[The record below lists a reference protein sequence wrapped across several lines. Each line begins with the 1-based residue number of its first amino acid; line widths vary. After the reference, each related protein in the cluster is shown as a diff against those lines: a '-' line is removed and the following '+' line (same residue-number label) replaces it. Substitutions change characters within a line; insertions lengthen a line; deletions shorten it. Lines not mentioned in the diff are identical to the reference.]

1 MEYRNL
7 GASGLAV
14 SRLIFGGAHIGEIVG
29 KEKAAELVRA
39 AWDAD
44 INAFYT
50 ADVYNRGK
58 AEEILGE
65 LLKPRREDVV
75 LIVKAGEY
83 VGSQRVP
90 VDLANVDRTALW
102 RAGVAPTSYGLT
114 RKHLARALE
123 QSLRR
128 LQTDYIDVYAP
139 HFWDAATPI
148 EETLETLDG
157 FVREGKVRY
166 LGCSRTSAWQLY
178 AALWASDKAGLAR
191 YESIQV
197 RFNLL
202 ERTAAR
208 EILPAAA
215 AADVSVLAFSSLA
228 GGMLSGAIERDSVR
242 PADQG
247 YRAMYAEMHRNEQT
261 FELIDR
267 LRAIADAAERP
278 LGELAQ
284 AWALDQPAV
293 AALLIGPNEPDEF
306 APQAAAVAKPLQEA
320 ERAALAELL
329 AAMPPPPIHAAPRVP
344 PIA

>member
-14 SRLIFGGAHIGEIVG
+14 SRLIFGGAQIGEIID
-29 KEKAAELVRA
+29 KEQAALLIDA
-39 AWDAD
+39 AWDVGV
-44 INAFYT
+44 NAFYT
-50 ADVYNRGK
+50 ADVYNRGR

-65 LLKPRREDVV
+65 LLEPRREEVV
-75 LIVKAGEY
+75 LIVKTGEH
-83 VGSQRVP
+83 VGSRRVA
-90 VDLANVDRTALW
+90 VDPAKVDRAELW
-102 RAGVAPTSYGLT
+102 REGVAPTSYGLT
-114 RKHLARALE
+114 RKHLTRALE

-128 LQTDYIDVYAP
+128 LRTDYIDVYAP
-139 HFWDAATPI
+139 HFWDLATPI

-157 FVREGKVRY
+157 FVRAGKVRY

-191 YESIQV
+191 YESIQA

-215 AADVSVLAFSSLA
+215 AANVSVLAFSSLA
-228 GGMLSGAIERDSVR
+228 GGMLSGVIERDSQR
-242 PADQG
+242 ASAQG

-261 FELIDR
+261 FALLDR
-267 LRAIADAAERP
+267 LRAIAEAAGRP

-293 AALLIGPNEPDEF
+293 AALLIGPNEPHEL
-306 APQAAAVAKPLQEA
+306 AQQAAAVARPLSES
-320 ERAALAELL
+320 EHTALAELL
-329 AAMPPPPIHAAPRVP
+329 AATTPPPIEASNRVP

>member
-7 GASGLAV
+7 GSSGLAV
-14 SRLIFGGAHIGEIVG
+14 SRLIFGGAHIGEIVD

-39 AWDAD
+39 AWDVG

-75 LIVKAGEY
+75 LIVKAGEH

-90 VDLANVDRTALW
+90 VDLANVDRAALS

-114 RKHLARALE
+114 RKHLTRALE
-123 QSLRR
+123 QSLQR

-139 HFWDAATPI
+139 HFWDVATPI

-157 FVREGKVRY
+157 FVRAGKVRY
-166 LGCSRTSAWQLY
+166 LGCSRTAAWQLY
-178 AALWASDKAGLAR
+178 AALWASDSKQLAR

-228 GGMLSGAIERDSVR
+228 GGMLSGAIDRGSAA
-242 PADQG
+242 PSGQG

-261 FELIDR
+261 FELLDR
-267 LRAIADAAERP
+267 LRALADAAERP

-284 AWALDQPAV
+284 AWALDQRAV
-293 AALLIGPNEPDEF
+293 AALLIGPNEPDEL
-306 APQAAAVAKPLQEA
+306 APQAAAVARPLQQS
-320 ERAALAELL
+320 ERTALSELL
-329 AAMPPPPIHAAPRVP
+329 ASTPPPPIHAAPRVP